1 MKTSKKI
8 LSLILTV
15 ALVSSINWGYFTQL
29 LNLTKSAAIELV
41 TGGSVAGAALVA
53 ELNDLSISKFFEFN
67 IDDFLVNLFDEI
79 IHDDSED
86 NTTTEDVA
94 FEDTTEETDA
104 EEDESGINSNNPSSY
119 LQRALKNQALEE
131 IPSRFKAVWVEGDY
145 KYTVRV
151 HEGNSKYTDAD
162 SIHRISRQ
170 STILD
175 EHGQGTGL
183 EYLGTDGNWY
193 HESVL
198 TEFFKGGTPN
208 PKFNEEAARMTHIP
222 ISGGN

>member
-86 NTTTEDVA
+86 NTTTDDVINKSNEIGHKLRNA
-94 FEDTTEETDA
+94 GANDQGVPGRYNASHAEKQLSIISDNPIGISQPMCTDCQGYFKNLAIGEGREYVTADPNFIRIFSPDGVVTE
-104 EEDESGINSNNPSSY
+104 IK
-119 LQRALKNQALEE
+119 R
-131 IPSRFKAVWVEGDY
+131 
-145 KYTVRV
+145 
-151 HEGNSKYTDAD
+151 
-162 SIHRISRQ
+162 
-170 STILD
+170 
-175 EHGQGTGL
+175 
-183 EYLGTDGNWY
+183 
-193 HESVL
+193 
-198 TEFFKGGTPN
+198 
-208 PKFNEEAARMTHIP
+208 
-222 ISGGN
+222 